1 MPGGTLFL
9 KLESI
14 EVMKRRITWKTAVG
28 AIAQLFVFLV
38 VAVAQNPSYDKE
50 TLNLFSHYPKTDG
63 LDYVAYSH
71 ASREGLTRQ
80 NFVFYS
86 TWFLRGD
93 PSVPLQTTITTKG
106 EVYAVRSVFNWA
118 HQAAWSSQLTPADL
132 QLLLATIKELP
143 KAAQSPPLEFIVVV
157 TFQEDGKWQT
167 RLYDRRKPP
176 PELTRIYK
184 LAQYTMDLN

>member
-14 EVMKRRITWKTAVG
+14 EVMKRRIKSKTAVG
-28 AIAQLFVFLV
+28 TITLQFVFLA
-38 VAVAQNPSYDKE
+38 VAVAQNLSYDKD
-50 TLNLFSHYPKTDG
+50 TLNLFSQYAKSDA
-63 LDYVAYSH
+63 LDYIAYSH
-71 ASREGLTRQ
+71 AYREGLTRQ

-86 TWFLRGD
+86 TWFSNGR
-93 PSVPLQTTITTKG
+93 PSVAMQTTMTAKG
-106 EVYAVRSVFNWA
+106 EVYTVRSVFNWA
-118 HQAAWSSQLTPADL
+118 HQAARSSQLTPADL
-132 QLLLATIKELP
+132 QLLLATIKEFP

-176 PELTRIYK
+176 PELVRIYK
-184 LAQYTMDLN
+184 LTHWTIDSN